1 MTGNP
6 CLLADLEVTMNPV
19 CKARGAALLAVAAAM
34 AGLAACGHTAPPPG
48 SAAPT
53 PSASGH
59 VTTAPAPAV
68 EPPATPV
75 PGARPPATAPTD
87 KVISS
92 RVSYPWH
99 WPNDAG
105 SPGSVGHSAKVP
117 PVPKLVAISAGDHPL
132 GPGESYPYNRLSF
145 AFTHG
150 FPSYHFK
157 FGDTLVSDPSGRA
170 IPLAGKGVL
179 HVTFNQAQAHTA
191 SGGPS
196 IVSQPP
202 ERLGFSRMVAWAPA
216 GDFEGVLSYGIGV
229 DWPAPHANPQFPVRA
244 VEVEKV
250 TSQGQH
256 LYIVAF
262 DINAGSHN

>member
-1 MTGNP
+1 MY
-6 CLLADLEVTMNPV
+6 PV
-19 CKARGAALLAVAAAM
+19 YKARGAVLLAVAAAM

-59 VTTAPAPAV
+59 IATAPAAK
-68 EPPATPV
+68 PPATPV
-75 PGARPPATAPTD
+75 PGGRSLATAPAD
-87 KVISS
+87 RVISS
-92 RVSYPWH
+92 GVSYPWH

-105 SPGSVGHSAKVP
+105 HPGSVGHSGNVP
-117 PVPKLVAISAGDHPL
+117 PVPKLVAISAGDHPRD
-132 GPGESYPYNRLSF
+132 PGEKYPYNRLSF
-145 AFTHG
+145 TFTRG
-150 FPSYHFK
+150 FPSYRFS
-157 FGDTLVSDPSGRA
+157 FGKALVGDASGQT

-179 HVTFNQAQAHTA
+179 HVTFHQAQAHTA
-191 SGGPS
+191 GGGPS
-196 IVSQPP
+196 VASQPP
-202 ERLGFSRMVAWAPA
+202 GHLGLSRMVAWAPA

-229 DWPAPHANPQFPVRA
+229 DWPATHANPQLPVRT

>member
-1 MTGNP
+1 
-6 CLLADLEVTMNPV
+6 MNPV
-19 CKARGAALLAVAAAM
+19 YKARGAALLAVAAAM

-48 SAAPT
+48 SAAPA
-53 PSASGH
+53 PSASHH
-59 VTTAPAPAV
+59 VTTAPAV
-68 EPPATPV
+68 TPPATPV
-75 PGARPPATAPTD
+75 PSGLPPATTPAD

-105 SPGSVGHSAKVP
+105 NPGSVVHSAKVP
-117 PVPKLVAISAGDHPL
+117 PVPKLVAISAGDHP
-132 GPGESYPYNRLSF
+132 GDPGEKYPYNRLAF
-145 AFTHG
+145 AFTRG
-150 FPSYHFK
+150 FPSYRFS
-157 FGDTLVSDPSGRA
+157 FASTLAGDASGQT

-191 SGGPS
+191 SGASS
-196 IVSQPP
+196 IASQPP
-202 ERLGFSRMVAWAPA
+202 AHLGLGRMVAWAPA

-229 DWPAPHANPQFPVRA
+229 GWPASHANPQFPVRT

>member
-1 MTGNP
+1 
-6 CLLADLEVTMNPV
+6 MNPV
-19 CKARGAALLAVAAAM
+19 CKARGAALLTFAVAM

-48 SAAPT
+48 SAAPA
-53 PSASGH
+53 PSASHH

-68 EPPATPV
+68 RPPATPV
-75 PGARPPATAPTD
+75 PSGLPPATTPAD

-117 PVPKLVAISAGDHPL
+117 PVPKLVAISAGDHPG
-132 GPGESYPYNRLSF
+132 GPGEKYPYNRLSF
-145 AFTHG
+145 TFTGG
-150 FPSYHFK
+150 FPSYRFS
-157 FGDTLVSDPSGRA
+157 FASTLAGDSSGQT
-170 IPLAGKGVL
+170 IPLAGHGVL
-179 HVTFNQAQAHTA
+179 HVTFHQAQAHTA
-191 SGGPS
+191 SGASS
-196 IVSQPP
+196 IASQPP
-202 ERLGFSRMVAWAPA
+202 AHLGLNRMVAWAPA

-229 DWPAPHANPQFPVRA
+229 DWPASQANPQFPVRT

-250 TSQGQH
+250 TGQGQH

-262 DINAGSHN
+262 DINAGSHS